1 MVRKRPFGAP
11 CGAFG
16 GTHGAVG
23 ALRMA
28 GMPGRAGHDDK
39 GSWRVGRVQG
49 AWRAGRYRR
58 RGVPEGDDLE
68 GFKEEIW
75 CQNDENYQIEGGE
88 YLFYIFIKEKI
99 VNLLTFYGYGSGSWI
114 GAVRDQE
121 LKG

>member
-1 MVRKRPFGAP
+1 MVRKRPVSAA

-39 GSWRVGRVQG
+39 GAWSAGRV
-49 AWRAGRYRR
+49 
-58 RGVPEGDDLE
+58 GVPEGDDLE

-88 YLFYIFIKEKI
+88 YLFYIFIKKK
-99 VNLLTFYGYGSGSWI
+99 S
-114 GAVRDQE
+114 
-121 LKG
+121 